1 MRIYSTVLKHLI
13 IPKRNLKRSCFNSGG
28 EEKSWCHYFHGDPI
42 VNAITSSFWQT
53 PLTSTDDAIYEQ
65 WTDPI
70 SIRVAALPK
79 QSHPISQWRKGSWN
93 VSSAEV
99 DAASRKSDSWKM
111 NLCVFVFGLALPHTP
126 PADSLS
132 RFLSSAVFTHHRL
145 ICQSLRPTCL

>member
-1 MRIYSTVLKHLI
+1 MRIYSAVLKHLI
-13 IPKRNLKRSCFNSGG
+13 FSKRNLKRSCFNSGG
-28 EEKSWCHYFHGDPI
+28 EEKSWCHYFHGAPI

-53 PLTSTDDAIYEQ
+53 PLTSTDAIYEQ
-65 WTDPI
+65 WTDPT
-70 SIRVAALPK
+70 RVAE
-79 QSHPISQWRKGSWN
+79 QSHPISPWRKGSCN